1 MITATGFVIAGLI
14 LLTWSADRL
23 VYGSA
28 AIARN
33 FGVSPLVVGM
43 TIIAMGSSA
52 PEMMVSATASLMG
65 HPDTAVGN
73 VLGSNITNIAL
84 VLGVAACIR
93 ALHIQSVLLKRELPL
108 LLIVTLFGCWVLSDR
123 YLSRLEG
130 IILLVG
136 FFVLIL
142 LLLRLVLSNKNQQD
156 PMVSEHEAEVPDN
169 VSNRAA
175 WLWTLVGLI
184 LLPLSA
190 QLLVKGATD
199 IAVYFGVSDLVIG
212 LTIVAIGTSLPELA
226 ATVAS
231 VTKGED
237 EMALG
242 NIVGSNLFN
251 ILAVL
256 GIAGSIEPATLDH
269 DAGGRDMYAMLGL
282 TLALLASAYATRNG
296 KRRIYRWQGILFLL
310 CFAGY
315 EIMLFI
321 NHSAQ

>member
-1 MITATGFVIAGLI
+1 MITASGLVLAGLI

-33 FGVSPLVVGM
+33 FGISPLVIGM

-52 PEMMVSATASLMG
+52 PEMMVSATASLLG

-93 ALHIQSVLLKRELPL
+93 ALHIQSILLKRELPL
-108 LLIVTLFGCWVLSDR
+108 LLLVTLLGSWVLSDR
-123 YLSRLEG
+123 FLSRTEG
-130 IILLVG
+130 IALLIG
-136 FFVLIL
+136 FFALIL
-142 LLLRLVLSNKNQQD
+142 LLLKLALSNKDQQD
-156 PMVSEHEAEVPDN
+156 PMVSEHESEVPDG
-169 VSNRAA
+169 VSNLAA
-175 WLWTLVGLI
+175 WIWTLVGLI

-190 QLLVKGATD
+190 QLLVIGATD
-199 IAVYFGVSDLVIG
+199 IAHYFGVSDLVIG

-231 VTKGED
+231 VAKGED

-256 GIAGSIEPATLDH
+256 GIAGSIEPATLDQN
-269 DAGGRDMYAMLGL
+269 AGGRDMYVMLGL
-282 TLALLASAYATRNG
+282 TLALLASAYAMRNG
-296 KRRIYRWQGILFLL
+296 KRMIYRWQGVLFLI
-310 CFAGY
+310 CFIAY
-315 EIMLFI
+315 QAMLLAS
-321 NHSAQ
+321 NLPL

>member
-1 MITATGFVIAGLI
+1 MIIASGFVIAGLI

-33 FGVSPLVVGM
+33 FGVSPLVIGM

-52 PEMMVSATASLMG
+52 PEMMVSATASVLG

-93 ALHIQSVLLKRELPL
+93 PLHIQSILLKREMPL
-108 LLIVTLFGCWVLSDR
+108 LLVVTLLGCWVLSDR
-123 YLSRLEG
+123 FLSRPEG
-130 IILLVG
+130 IALLIG
-136 FFVLIL
+136 FFALIL
-142 LLLRLVLSNKNQQD
+142 LLLRLALTNKAPND
-156 PMVSEHEAEVPDN
+156 PMITEHESEVPDG
-169 VSNRAA
+169 VSNSAA
-175 WLWTLVGLI
+175 WMWTIIGLVM
-184 LLPLSA
+184 LPLSA

-199 IAVYFGVSDLVIG
+199 IAHFFGVSDLVIG

-226 ATVAS
+226 ATIAS
-231 VTKGED
+231 VAKGED

-256 GIAGSIEPATLDH
+256 GIAGSIQPATLDQN
-269 DAGGRDMYAMLGL
+269 AGGRDMYVMLGL
-282 TLALLASAYATRNG
+282 TLALLASAYAMRNG

-310 CFAGY
+310 CFIGY
-315 EIMLFI
+315 EVMLFI
-321 NHSAQ
+321 SHSSH